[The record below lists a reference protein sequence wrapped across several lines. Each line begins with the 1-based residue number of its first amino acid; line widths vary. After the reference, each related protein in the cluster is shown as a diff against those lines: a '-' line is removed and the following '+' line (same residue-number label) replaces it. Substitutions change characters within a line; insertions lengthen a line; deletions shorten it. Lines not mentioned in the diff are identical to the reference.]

1 MIMMIAACSETE
13 GKKEIINA
21 PGAPKAIGPYSQAVK
36 FEEEIFVSGQL
47 GIDPAT
53 GTLQEGFEAQA
64 RQALQN
70 VNVILQE
77 GGFTMDDVV
86 RCQVFLVDM
95 NNYKLFNE
103 IYKEFFTGDY
113 PARAVVEVS
122 ELPAGG
128 LVEVM
133 AEARK

>member
-1 MIMMIAACSETE
+1 
-13 GKKEIINA
+13 
-21 PGAPKAIGPYSQAVK
+21 
-36 FEEEIFVSGQL
+36 
-47 GIDPAT
+47 
-53 GTLQEGFEAQA
+53 
-64 RQALQN
+64 
-70 VNVILQE
+70 
-77 GGFTMDDVV
+77 MDDVV

-128 LVEVM
+128 LVEIM
-133 AEARK
+133 AEARNQDN